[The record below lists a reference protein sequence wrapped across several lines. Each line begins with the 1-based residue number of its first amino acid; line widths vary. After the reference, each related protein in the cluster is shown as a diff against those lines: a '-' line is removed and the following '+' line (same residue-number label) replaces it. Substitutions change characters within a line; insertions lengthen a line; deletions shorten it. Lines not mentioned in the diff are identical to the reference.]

1 MFSRSFLF
9 LSVLLVL
16 APSARAQVTV
26 GNPIISA
33 GTLDGATTAFVM
45 SGQPFGSGATGL
57 NLTSWSFYAGI
68 GGRSVTPLLLEF
80 SSGNTYVVRGIGQT
94 VTPSSAGAQS
104 NLAFNVITGSAAIT
118 NGNFYFG
125 WKDGSTTSPNEGV
138 IAWSGTGPE
147 QVQSL
152 TDNSAMNITS
162 AGLSLDFGNT
172 SLDSRTYS
180 VSATASAIPEPST
193 NAALAAVAVLGFAL
207 YRRQRRN

>member
-1 MFSRSFLF
+1 MLSRSLLF
-9 LSVLLVL
+9 LGVLLML

-33 GTLDGATTAFVM
+33 GTLDGASTAFVL

-57 NLTSWSFYAGI
+57 SLTSWSFYAGT
-68 GGRSVTPLLLEF
+68 GGRSLTPLLLEF
-80 SSGNTYVVRGIGQT
+80 SSGNTFVVRGIGQT
-94 VTPSSAGAQS
+94 VTPGSAGAQT
-104 NLAFNVITGSAAIT
+104 NLAFNVITGSSAIT

-125 WKDGSTTSPNEGV
+125 WKDGSTTSANQGV
-138 IAWSGTGPE
+138 ISWSGSGPE

-152 TDNSAMNITS
+152 TGNSSTNITS

-193 NAALAAVAVLGFAL
+193 TVALAAVAALGFAC
-207 YRRQRRN
+207 YRRRR